1 MAIMAVRN
9 DSTGWLVLWL
19 EPLGEDFW
27 LRPAETF
34 QIRSPY
40 AGAELEFI
48 VNYWVNDH
56 DRTTGIENVTLWIQ
70 NGDPFEVVV
79 TDGTGAVVECGHA
92 RPVEIA
98 EKWAAQRGEGQT
110 QVDDREPSD
119 GP

>member
-1 MAIMAVRN
+1 MAIRN
-9 DSTGWLVLWL
+9 DSAGWLVLWL

-34 QIRSPY
+34 QVRSPY

-48 VNYWVNDH
+48 VSYWDN
-56 DRTTGIENVTLWIQ
+56 DRTAGIENVTLLIQ
-70 NGDPFEVVV
+70 NGDPFKVVV
-79 TDGTGAVVECGHA
+79 TDGTGAVVECGHG

-98 EKWAAQRGEGQT
+98 EKWAVQREEGPT
-110 QVDDREPSD
+110 QVEDQEPSD